1 MNEND
6 ENVQPMHEP
15 FETERA
21 IALSKGKM
29 LLLLAG
35 SCLFVALGYCL
46 LQMSDA
52 QIATLRRFNAPWFV
66 RAIGVT
72 SIVFFG
78 FCGLFV
84 CKKLFDQRP
93 GLLLNAQGLYD
104 NASALAAGFIPWSD
118 IAGFGVY
125 EVNGQKMLVVKL
137 HEPKKYIASGNMLR
151 HKINRIN
158 TSMCGSPVVISANT
172 LQIGFDEL
180 QTTCRHYR
188 AKYGRRTAQEA

>member
-1 MNEND
+1 
-6 ENVQPMHEP
+6 MHEP

-84 CKKLFDQRP
+84 CKKLFDQKP
-93 GLLLNAQGLYD
+93 GLLLNAQGLTTTP
-104 NASALAAGFIPWSD
+104 APLRPALFLGRI
-118 IAGFGVY
+118 
-125 EVNGQKMLVVKL
+125 
-137 HEPKKYIASGNMLR
+137 LR
-151 HKINRIN
+151 GLACMK
-158 TSMCGSPVVISANT
+158 
-172 LQIGFDEL
+172 
-180 QTTCRHYR
+180 
-188 AKYGRRTAQEA
+188 